1 MKWQTGFFSLSRS
14 AGSKGISRMQDE
26 KYIIRGMQC
35 MLIKV
40 IGADK
45 KEDTMLVNVIRYL
58 CGKGCL

>member
-1 MKWQTGFFSLSRS
+1 
-14 AGSKGISRMQDE
+14 MQDE
-26 KYIIRGMQC
+26 KYIIRGMQF
-35 MLIKV
+35 MLFKV